1 MAKHENWASGM
12 KEAAAFA
19 PCHITGLFQIFDQSA
34 DALHVG
40 SIGAGV
46 SLSLGTRTVVNVKE
60 KARPSV
66 KININNHPART
77 AQVSKRVVNTFLSR
91 LSGMQKEKC
100 EITVEHHVEMPIGAG
115 FGTSGAAALSL
126 AFALNKAFEVG
137 MSKTEV
143 AQIAHVAEVEC
154 KTGLGTVIAE
164 MFGGLEARLKP
175 GAPGVGEIKRIPT
188 SEKTV
193 VACLSFG
200 PLSTRKFLTD
210 KAVHTRINR
219 FGGRLT
225 SEMAANP
232 DAGNFMKLSRD
243 FAEHVGLI
251 TEKVRRVL
259 KETDQTGI
267 VCSMPMFGESVFTVT
282 EEENLDQILRVFHEH
297 GSNGQTIISKV
308 DVKGARILQ

>member
-1 MAKHENWASGM
+1 M
-12 KEAAAFA
+12 KEAVAFA

-40 SIGAGV
+40 STGAGV
-46 SLSLGTRTVVNVKE
+46 SLSLGAKTVVNIKK
-60 KARPSV
+60 KARHSV

-77 AQVSKRVVNTFLSR
+77 ARVSKHVVNTFLSR
-91 LSGMQKEKC
+91 LGGMQNY
-100 EITVEHHVEMPIGAG
+100 EITVEHHIETPIGAG

-126 AFALNKAFEVG
+126 ALALNEAFEAG
-137 MSKTEV
+137 MSKTEA
-143 AQIAHVAEVEC
+143 AQLAHVAEVEC

-164 MFGGLEARLKP
+164 MFGGLEIRVTP
-175 GAPGVGEIKRIPT
+175 GAPGIGEIKRVPT

-193 VACLSFG
+193 VACVAFG
-200 PLSTRKFLTD
+200 PLSTRKLLTD
-210 KAVHTRINR
+210 RATRTRINR

-225 SEMAANP
+225 SELAAK
-232 DAGNFMKLSRD
+232 ATVINFMKLSRH

-251 TEKVRRVL
+251 TEKVRSIL
-259 KETDQTGI
+259 NAMDQTGI

-282 EEENLDQILRVFHEH
+282 EEENLEQILRVFHEH

-308 DVKGARILQ
+308 DVKGARLLQ